1 MDDFLKDE
9 SLDLIEATLEGKT
22 GVFEKTYSVGELIAK
37 RYRVEKVLGRGNIGR
52 VYQVVDA
59 QGRPF
64 AVKTI
69 YARFCAHEAVAGR
82 LEQLVARLSST
93 RHHNLVPVL
102 ESGRSDDL
110 LYLRMPLQKARPL
123 SQALAATMSKAK
135 KTGIPAKQIRQI
147 VESVAEGCKAVGFD
161 LPHLN
166 LLPKNMFVGPQG
178 LALADAGLMHAVL
191 PALSPDEFAVMDGL
205 EFFAPE
211 LKAGREVGCAADTFS
226 LGALVYSLATVSKPP
241 AHVGDIALIGELP
254 EALADVIRYA
264 MDPDP
269 AERYP
274 HVAAFHEAI
283 DRVFDGLSAPPP
295 KPQLHL
301 VTPLEPEDLGL
312 EEDIGDLFDAGTIE
326 VAPLPAVSA
335 ESTTATDAH
344 EAAEAWEDFR
354 RDVDET
360 QSIRIEDE
368 AIEVFDETPEP
379 AAPEPIEP
387 EPAPRAPEPPAVEE
401 PAFEETAIEE
411 AFEEEIVEPILE
423 RTPEPVSHPEFG
435 EIGEA
440 AAEAVEPLSEIAT
453 AEEPEDVLDLIDA
466 DAFVREPEARR
477 AQEPELAPDEAIDR
491 ILADVED
498 TTATRQAEI
507 EQRFFETLDAQDES
521 FAPKADAAAAAVERV
536 FGDALDFEHE
546 AELPHIGRPFEQVP
560 EPLPAPAAPKPP
572 IRPRDFERPEVAA
585 PKAPPSRAMFY
596 AAVAVVLVAALAV
609 IYWFQIRPRFQA
621 PSVVA
626 PVVEQPEAPPDVI
639 APQAPGDAAHDATAP
654 DVVPDVAGTKP
665 GSKPSSPTE
674 KPVKPTPGV
683 SEAPTPP
690 PVASSEGP
698 VAPPIATPTPGGVAP
713 GDSPG
718 GLKTA
723 LTAAE
728 IGSVMEGI
736 KGRIS
741 YCFTRGLEQ
750 NPEMGGVSLVQFT
763 IEPDGSVSGASVVES
778 SLDAPDAD
786 ECLRRRVLRA
796 KFPAFAGPPK
806 TVKFPFKYSQ

>member
-52 VYQVVDA
+52 VYQVVDV

-64 AVKTI
+64 AIKTI
-69 YARFCAHEAVAGR
+69 YARFCAHPAVAGR
-82 LEQLVARLSST
+82 LDQLVARLSST
-93 RHHNLVPVL
+93 RHHNLVPVI
-102 ESGRSDDL
+102 ESGRSDEL
-110 LYLRMPLQKARPL
+110 LYLRMPLLKARPL
-123 SQALAATMSKAK
+123 SQALAATMPKAK

-147 VESVAEGCKAVGFD
+147 VESVAQGCKAVGFD

-166 LLPKNMFVGPQG
+166 LLPKNMFVSPQG

-191 PALSPDEFAVMDGL
+191 PALTPDEFAVMDGL

-241 AHVGDIALIGELP
+241 AHVGDITLIGELP

-274 HVAAFHEAI
+274 HVAAFHEAV

-301 VTPLEPEDLGL
+301 VTPLAPEELGI
-312 EEDIGDLFDAGTIE
+312 EEDIGDLFDAGAAE
-326 VAPLPAVSA
+326 VVAPPAVTA

-360 QSIRIEDE
+360 KSIRIEDE
-368 AIEVFDETPEP
+368 AIEVFDETPELP
-379 AAPEPIEP
+379 AFEPPEPEPIEP
-387 EPAPRAPEPPAVEE
+387 EPAPRAPEPPAIEE
-401 PAFEETAIEE
+401 PEFEETAIEE
-411 AFEEEIVEPILE
+411 AFEEEIVEPVPE
-423 RTPEPVSHPEFG
+423 HAPEPEFE

-440 AAEAVEPLSEIAT
+440 EAEAVEPLAKIAP
-453 AEEPEDVLDLIDA
+453 AEEPEDILDLIDA
-466 DAFVREPEARR
+466 EAFEREPEARR
-477 AQEPELAPDEAIDR
+477 EPEPELAPDETIDR
-491 ILADVED
+491 ILADVDES
-498 TTATRQAEI
+498 AAARQAEI
-507 EQRFFETLDAQDES
+507 EQRFFETLDAQDEV
-521 FAPKADAAAAAVERV
+521 FAPKADAASDAVERM
-536 FGDALDFEHE
+536 FGDALDFGRE
-546 AELPHIGRPFEQVP
+546 AELPHIGRPIEQIP
-560 EPLPAPAAPKPP
+560 EPLPAPAAPRPP
-572 IRPRDFERPEVAA
+572 VRPRDFERAEAAA
-585 PKAPPSRAMFY
+585 PKAPPSRAPFY
-596 AAVAVVLVAALAV
+596 AVVALVVVAALAV

-621 PSVVA
+621 PVVVA
-626 PVVEQPEAPPDVI
+626 PVIEAPAPPTDVV
-639 APQAPGDAAHDATAP
+639 APQPPGETPPVEAP
-654 DVVPDVAGTKP
+654 DTAGPKP
-665 GSKPSSPTE
+665 GEKSTSPVE
-674 KPVKPTPGV
+674 KPVKPTPGAG
-683 SEAPTPP
+683 EAPTPP
-690 PVASSEGP
+690 PVASNEGP
-698 VAPPIATPTPGGVAP
+698 VAPPVATPTPGGVAP
-713 GDSPG
+713 GESPG
-718 GLKTA
+718 EIKSA

-728 IGSVMEGI
+728 ISSVMEGI

-750 NPEMGGVSLVQFT
+750 NPQMTGVSLVQFT

>member
-37 RYRVEKVLGRGNIGR
+37 RYRVEKMLGRGNIGR

-69 YARFCAHEAVAGR
+69 YARFCAHDAVAER
-82 LEQLVARLSST
+82 LDALVARLSST
-93 RHHNLVPVL
+93 RHHNLVPVI
-102 ESGRSDDL
+102 ETGRSDDL

-123 SQALAATMSKAK
+123 SQALAATMPKAK
-135 KTGIPAKQIRQI
+135 KTGIPVKQIRQI
-147 VESVAEGCKAVGFD
+147 VESVAQGCKAVGFD

-166 LLPKNMFVGPQG
+166 LLPKNMFVSPQG

-211 LKAGREVGCAADTFS
+211 LKAGHEVGCAADTFS

-241 AHVGDIALIGELP
+241 AYVGDIALVGELP

-274 HVAAFHEAI
+274 HVAAFYEAV
-283 DRVFDGLSAPPP
+283 DRVFDGLAAPPP

-301 VTPLEPEDLGL
+301 VTPLAPEELGI
-312 EEDIGDLFDAGTIE
+312 EEDIGDLFEPGAAE
-326 VAPLPAVSA
+326 VVETPAASV

-344 EAAEAWEDFR
+344 EAAEAWDDFR

-360 QSIRIEDE
+360 KSIRIEDE
-368 AIEVFDETPEP
+368 AIEVFDETPEL
-379 AAPEPIEP
+379 
-387 EPAPRAPEPPAVEE
+387 PAPATQAFEEPSVEE
-401 PAFEETAIEE
+401 PSFEETAIEE
-411 AFEEEIVEPILE
+411 AFEEEIAEAVSERAPEPE
-423 RTPEPVSHPEFG
+423 PEPVPAQ
-435 EIGEA
+435 IGEA
-440 AAEAVEPLSEIAT
+440 AAEAVTSFEEMAPV
-453 AEEPEDVLDLIDA
+453 EEPEDILDLI
-466 DAFVREPEARR
+466 EPEAFERESR
-477 AQEPELAPDEAIDR
+477 AGREEEPELAPDETIDR

-498 TTATRQAEI
+498 SAVARQAEI
-507 EQRFFETLDAQDES
+507 EQRFFETLDAQDEG
-521 FAPKADAAAAAVERV
+521 FTPRADAAAAAVERV
-536 FGDALDFEHE
+536 FGDALDFDRE
-546 AELPHIGRPFEQVP
+546 AELPHIGRPFEQIP
-560 EPLPAPAAPKPP
+560 EPLPAPAAPAPP

-585 PKAPPSRAMFY
+585 PKAPPRRAPVY
-596 AAVAVVLVAALAV
+596 AVGAAVRVAALVV
-609 IYWFQIRPRFQA
+609 IYWFQIRPRLQA
-621 PSVVA
+621 PTVVA
-626 PVVEQPEAPPDVI
+626 PVAVQPEAQTDVV
-639 APQAPGDAAHDATAP
+639 APQAPGE
-654 DVVPDVAGTKP
+654 VVPDNAVVKPPETAGTKP
-665 GSKPSSPTE
+665 ETKPSSPVE
-674 KPVKPTPGV
+674 KPEKPGPGP

-690 PVASSEGP
+690 PVASNEGP
-698 VAPPIATPTPGGVAP
+698 VAPPVATPTPGGVAP
-713 GDSPG
+713 GEGPG
-718 GLKTA
+718 DIKTS
-723 LTAAE
+723 LSAAE

-750 NPEMGGVSLVQFT
+750 NPQMSGVSLVQFT

-796 KFPAFAGPPK
+796 KFPAYAGPPK